1 MAKHAC
7 PFVALLDSGLSH
19 CFVDEVFAS
28 QNRLTNL
35 PNPILLQLFDGS
47 ALSSVSKLTLMPIT
61 FSTGE
66 THQINCYITKL
77 DKGYTAILGYNWLV
91 QHNPRI
97 DWAKTKVMFSQTLTK
112 SPAVTIPNQTPLHT
126 PPSEK
131 KPMID
136 IRLINAR
143 NFTRLSRQKG
153 NALFLARPDPSSD
166 TTISARSNNTNPTSL
181 LHTPTDTSSKIP
193 PEYHEFLDVFSGER
207 ANQLPPHRSYDLRIN
222 LEEGSKPT

>member
-1 MAKHAC
+1 
-7 PFVALLDSGLSH
+7 
-19 CFVDEVFAS
+19 
-28 QNRLTNL
+28 
-35 PNPILLQLFDGS
+35 
-47 ALSSVSKLTLMPIT
+47 
-61 FSTGE
+61 
-66 THQINCYITKL
+66 
-77 DKGYTAILGYNWLV
+77 
-91 QHNPRI
+91 
-97 DWAKTKVMFSQTLTK
+97 MFLQTLTN

-166 TTISARSNNTNPTSL
+166 TTISAQSNNADPTSL

-193 PEYHEFLDVFSGER
+193 LEYHEFLDVFSGER
-207 ANQLPPHRSYDLRIN
+207 ANQLPPYRSYNLRIN
-222 LEEGSKPT
+222 LEEGSKPTYGPIYSLSLTEQSALQDFLDEHLHNGFIQLAKSPWGSPVLFVKKKDGGLRLCVDF